1 MKTHLR
7 SFALTAATLLLSA
20 VPSHGTTNKKPNDPG
35 PPNVV
40 DVNAGQM
47 NINLDQT
54 FTTIVGTLGVTTS
67 FHGTHAVPAGFPTTG
82 RGFRVY
88 GGQVDTSSGEGEF
101 QSVGTLE
108 FTNGTTI
115 VQLRHLT
122 LDTTGAAPV
131 ITAEVLLNGSMAG
144 RVPVFTLITND
155 LFSIPVNGN
164 SFTTPAVA
172 LAMSDSFVT
181 LFNTLFNLKVM
192 TLGLGAGTV
201 SASATIGPIA
211 K

>member
-7 SFALTAATLLLSA
+7 IFALTAATLLLSA
-20 VPSHGTTNKKPNDPG
+20 MPTHASNKKPNNPG

-40 DVNAGQM
+40 DVNAGQL
-47 NINLDQT
+47 NLNLDQT
-54 FTTIVGTLGVTTS
+54 FTTIVGTLGINTT
-67 FHGTHAVPAGFPTTG
+67 FHGTHPVPAGFPATG

-108 FTNGTTI
+108 FANGTTT

-131 ITAEVLLNGSMAG
+131 ITAELLLNGSMAG

-155 LFSIPVNGN
+155 LFSTPVNGS
-164 SFTTPAVA
+164 SFTTPAVPV
-172 LAMSDSFVT
+172 AMADSFVT
-181 LFNTLFNLKVM
+181 LFNSLFNLKVM